1 MGSHF
6 NFARDIISMMS
17 IVTLASAA
25 NAASPIIYEAED
37 VKGADVVQVTDA
49 NKVYEL
55 NMTEVWQV
63 YDTTKT
69 ISVSGNKYAKSEGS
83 FEFPFAIEQTAVY
96 DFSIHMWI
104 ETMYVSNS
112 MTVSVDGK
120 EVATYGTKTEK
131 YTNKEFTLNGSVKLK
146 PGEHTVKI
154 AVGTNSGFDFMS
166 LEVHPDPEFNIS
178 ALPVTPGA
186 TESAMKVKTFL
197 RDNFMKKTISGMM
210 ISDQNF
216 NYHYGDTTKTGAA
229 VPEENWLI
237 PPGKCTPADSCKFSD
252 EEVSWKGQ
260 TDIAEFYKRSGH
272 YPAIGGFDM
281 LFAAG
286 GNHDKG
292 WFLGYTENNLVMT
305 EELWEMGGIPTYT
318 WHWKVGQD
326 TVFYTQGTPAGYN
339 APGCT
344 EGVMGTAGNNTCF
357 NYTKAFKGEQCAEIN
372 EASKEYKD
380 IVADID
386 IVSGY
391 FKQLEEKGIA
401 VLWRPLHEASGGWF
415 WWGVGSPECYV
426 QLWRLVFNRMVNV
439 NKNKNLIWVWNINTD
454 PKIGYD
460 YTALNGA
467 WYPGDEYVDVVAV
480 DIYGDPYYQ
489 PLLKNGPA
497 SEYFSK
503 IIQEVGTNKIIAL
516 SENDA
521 IPDIDSLAEDKSYW
535 SYWMIW
541 SETWDG
547 RHLSKTSNDVLQ
559 KNLNDDRIIAL
570 DNMPGWNNVVAD
582 TSTKGATIAP
592 TSIGKGNR
600 PMVFANNITISI
612 QNKTLSL
619 YVPQTGRG
627 TIALFD
633 MMGHRIAT
641 LAQGNMTAGIHSFD
655 LQTIPN
661 GSYVIRAI
669 VESNG
674 TSRVFKLK

>member
-1 MGSHF
+1 MGLHS
-6 NFARDIISMMS
+6 NFAKNIISMMS
-17 IVTLASAA
+17 IATLASAA
-25 NAASPIIYEAED
+25 NAASPTIYEAED

-55 NMTEVWQV
+55 NMTDVWQV

-69 ISVSGNKYAKSEGS
+69 ISISGNKYAKSEGS
-83 FEFPFAIEQTAVY
+83 FEFPFTIEQTAVY

-104 ETMYVSNS
+104 ETMYVSNN

-146 PGEHTVKI
+146 PGEHTIKI

-216 NYHYGDTTKTGAA
+216 NYHYGDTTETGAA

-237 PPGKCTPADSCKFSD
+237 QPGKCTPADSCKFSD

-305 EELWEMGGIPTYT
+305 EELWKMGGIPTYT

-326 TVFYTQGTPAGYN
+326 TIFYTQGTPAGFN
-339 APGCT
+339 NSGCT
-344 EGVMGTAGNNTCF
+344 EGVTSTAANNTCF
-357 NYTKAFKGEQCAEIN
+357 NYTKAFKGEQCSEID
-372 EASKEYKD
+372 ETSQEYKD
-380 IVADID
+380 IVADVD

-391 FKQLEEKGIA
+391 FKQLEEKDIA

-454 PKIGYD
+454 PEIGYD

-467 WYPGDEYVDVVAV
+467 WYPGDEYVDIVAV
-480 DIYGDPYYQ
+480 DIYDQLNNHNSAANYW
-489 PLLKNGPA
+489 N
-497 SEYFSK
+497 K
-503 IIQEVGTNKIIAL
+503 IIEEVGTNKMIAL
-516 SENDA
+516 SENGA
-521 IPDIDSLAEDKSYW
+521 IPDIDSIAEDKSYW
-535 SYWMIW
+535 SYWMTW
-541 SETWDG
+541 SQTWSG
-547 RHLSKTSNDVLQ
+547 NFLEKTPADMW
-559 KNLNDDRIIAL
+559 KRNLEDERIIAL
-570 DNMPGWNNVVAD
+570 DNMPGWDKVIAD
-582 TSTKGATIAP
+582 KSTEGAVIAP
-592 TSIGKGNR
+592 SEG
-600 PMVFANNITISI
+600 MVVTAPRISADNIT
-612 QNKTLSL
+612 LSMQGKAL
-619 YVPQTGRG
+619 SMYIPQAGRG
-627 TIALFD
+627 SIAVFD

-641 LAQGNMTAGIHSFD
+641 LAQGNMTAGTHRFD
-655 LQTIPN
+655 MQSIAN
-661 GSYVIRAI
+661 GSYIVRATVGSSNATKVI
-669 VESNG
+669 
-674 TSRVFKLK
+674 KLK